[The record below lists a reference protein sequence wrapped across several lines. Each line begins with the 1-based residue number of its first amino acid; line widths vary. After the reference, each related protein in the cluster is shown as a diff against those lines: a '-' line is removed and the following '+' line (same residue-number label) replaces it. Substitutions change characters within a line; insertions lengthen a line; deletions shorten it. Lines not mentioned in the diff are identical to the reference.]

1 MNHERLNGRGRG
13 TVWCR
18 ALAISLTVALFGVS
32 LSHPG
37 AARAAAADIP
47 GTPLERSTVS
57 GYIGSTEVDHVYR
70 VVVPDNSLFV
80 ASVQG
85 GPGAELGLYLFD
97 GATSSVI
104 TGVSLASSALPG
116 AAQRITL
123 VIREGGVFY
132 LNVNGRN
139 LDAFYRYQLIW
150 SASVDV
156 TPPIIRA
163 VTVPLRATPDNVCVT
178 VSASDSVTG
187 VASLT
192 IAQEQPL
199 ATDIHVLTYVGPGSY
214 CFASAAS
221 SGEVVYSIVATNG
234 VRLSSGPKRFSV
246 TIDGVAPTVIGV
258 VPGAEGYL
266 LAPRAPI
273 TITTSERLDCS
284 TVRRMTAFAT
294 GGKPIAG
301 VATHNLGC
309 SQITWTPTERIPAGT
324 GVLISILGLRD
335 RAGNALESDSSLLL
349 YRRRSVSLQV
359 ESVSTRRDYFVILA
373 KASSKVVGGEIVVEQ
388 IINGAWTTVDVASV
402 VQPTFRIRVDGVNR
416 GKVRL
421 RYEGSDINAPTI
433 SRAITLD

>member
-1 MNHERLNGRGRG
+1 MSRVRLNGRGRG

-18 ALAISLTVALFGVS
+18 ALAISLTVALCGVF
-32 LSHPG
+32 LTHPG
-37 AARAAAADIP
+37 AARAASADIP

-57 GYIGSTEVDHVYR
+57 GYIGSTEVDHVYK

-104 TGVSLASSALPG
+104 TGVPLVSSALPG

-123 VIREGGVFY
+123 VIRSGGTFY

-139 LDAFYRYQLIW
+139 LDAFYRYQLSW
-150 SASVDV
+150 SANVDV
-156 TPPIIRA
+156 TPPVIRA

-187 VASLT
+187 VTSLT
-192 IAQEQPL
+192 ISQEQPV
-199 ATDIHVLTYVGPGSY
+199 ATDIHVLTYVGPTSY
-214 CFASAAS
+214 CFASAAT
-221 SGEVVYSIVATNG
+221 SGEVVYSVVATNG
-234 VRLSSGPKRFSV
+234 VQLSSGPQRISV
-246 TIDGVAPTVIGV
+246 IIDGVAPTVIGV
-258 VPGAEGYL
+258 VPGADRYL
-266 LAPRAPI
+266 LAPRAPV
-273 TITTSERLDCS
+273 TITASERLDCS

-309 SQITWTPTERIPAGT
+309 SRITWTPTQRVPAGT

-335 RAGNALESDSSLLL
+335 RAGNALESESSLLF
-349 YRRRSVSLQV
+349 YRRRSVSLLV
-359 ESVSTRRDYFVILA
+359 KFVNTGRSYSVILA
-373 KASSKVVGGEIVVEQ
+373 TTSTKIVGEEIVVEQ
-388 IINGAWTTVDVASV
+388 KIDGTWTAVEVVSV
-402 VQPTFRIRVDGVNR
+402 VQPTFRIRVDGTNR
-416 GKVRL
+416 GLVRL
-421 RYEGSDINAPTI
+421 RYAGSDINAPAI
-433 SRAITLD
+433 SGAITLN